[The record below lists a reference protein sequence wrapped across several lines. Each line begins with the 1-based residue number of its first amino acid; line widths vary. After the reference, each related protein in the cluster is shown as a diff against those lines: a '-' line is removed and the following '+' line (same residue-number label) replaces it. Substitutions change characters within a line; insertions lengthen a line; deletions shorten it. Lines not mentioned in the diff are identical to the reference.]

1 MPDSEDLRID
11 IARVEDAA
19 EIVAVIHAAFGARA
33 HVDPPPPAL
42 SETAETIAAELAAG
56 SGVVARVG
64 DRAVGTILI
73 ATGPDRTAAL
83 CRVSVHPEFQ
93 HEGIASLMVPA
104 ADQVA
109 ASLGCRTASLVVR
122 REFPGLLAWW
132 QRCGYHVVAEDD
144 LLYHLERHLPVLMSV
159 PDAEA
164 MRTLGSRLAGI
175 LRAGDLLLLEGDL
188 GAGKTTLAQGLGA
201 GLGVTEAVT
210 SPTFVLSHVH
220 HGTDLDLVHVD
231 AYRMAD
237 AAELD
242 DLDLTS
248 TGRPAVFCVEWG
260 EGKAEHLAEA
270 RLWISIVRPPD
281 SDERTVILDGHGQR
295 WAMDLAAVVDPRATG
310 ALQAEGATPI
320 PDPTQEA

>member
-42 SETAETIAAELAAG
+42 SETAETIAAELEAG

-64 DRAVGTILI
+64 DRAVGAILI
-73 ATGPDRTAAL
+73 APGPDHTATL

-109 ASLGCRTASLVVR
+109 ASLGCRTGTLVVR
-122 REFPGLLAWW
+122 REFPNLLAWW
-132 QRCGYHVVAEDD
+132 QRCGYHVVAEDA

-159 PDAEA
+159 PDADA
-164 MRTLGSRLAGI
+164 MRTLGRRLAGI
-175 LRAGDLLLLEGDL
+175 LRDGDLLLLEGDL

-201 GLGVTEAVT
+201 GLGVDEAVT

-237 AAELD
+237 SGELD

-248 TGRPAVFCVEWG
+248 TGRPTVFCVEWG
-260 EGKAEHLAEA
+260 EGKAEHLAED

-281 SDERTVILDGHGQR
+281 SDERTVILDGHGPR
-295 WAMDLAAVVDPRATG
+295 WALDLAKVVDPRASD
-310 ALQAEGATPI
+310 ASAETVTPV
-320 PDPTQEA
+320 PDPTQET